1 MSKKVGIIG
10 AMSVELELLKSKLEE
25 NAKFYKF
32 VIY

>member
-25 NAKFYKF
+25 NPAVTKAG
-32 VIY
+32 